1 MSSFMKVSFA
11 DSGLRWLWLTLVFLV
26 IDQVTKYWAAGT
38 MDLYQSIKVTGFFK
52 ITYVH
57 NPGAAFSF
65 LADQP
70 GWQRWFFAAIATV
83 ASVIFVVWLAKTPKE
98 NKSLSIAF
106 ALMLSGA
113 LGNLFD
119 RVLLGYVIDFL
130 DFYVGSYHWPAFNI
144 ADSAIFVGAVLMIL
158 DSFKGSDKENI
169 AGSVDK

>member
-1 MSSFMKVSFA
+1 MKVNFA
-11 DSGLRWLWLTLVFLV
+11 DSGLRWIWLTLVFLV
-26 IDQVTKYWAAGT
+26 IDQVTKHWVAGT
-38 MDLYQSIKVTGFFK
+38 MDLYQSIKVLSFFN

-70 GWQRWFFAAIATV
+70 GWQRWFFAAIATI
-83 ASVIFVVWLAKTPKE
+83 ASVVFVVWLAKTPKE
-98 NKSLSIAF
+98 NKMLGIAF

-113 LGNLFD
+113 LGNLID

-130 DFYVGSYHWPAFNI
+130 DFYIGSYRWPAFNI
-144 ADSAIFVGAVLMIL
+144 ADSAIFVGAALMIL
-158 DSFKGSDKENI
+158 DSFKGSGKENV

>member
-1 MSSFMKVSFA
+1 MKVNFA
-11 DSGLRWLWLTLVFLV
+11 NSGLRWLWLTLVFLV
-26 IDQVTKYWAAGT
+26 LDQITKHWVAGS
-38 MDLYQSIKVTGFFK
+38 MDLYQSVNMTAFFN

-70 GWQRWFFAAIATV
+70 GWQRWFFAAIAAI

-113 LGNLFD
+113 LGNLID

-130 DFYVGSYHWPAFNI
+130 DFYIGSYHWPAFNV
-144 ADSAIFVGAVLMIL
+144 ADSAIFVGALLMVL
-158 DSFKGSDKENI
+158 DSFKGSAKENI
-169 AGSVDK
+169 ASNIDK